1 MTISK
6 EAKTGSIDAIR
17 DSATM
22 VRDLIA
28 YGLQRHA
35 DALRTR
41 WPSPKYRGRY
51 VAFAQDILGI
61 DPWDKQK
68 EILDACGKADR
79 VAVSSGHKI
88 GKSTCAAIIA
98 LCDYCAYDDARV
110 VLTSTT
116 AKQVDEILWREVAIL
131 RARSGLCLQ
140 CVQENER
147 REDAGE
153 RELIQRPCIHSAR
166 IDGEMGQLA
175 RTGLKSGFRQIYG
188 FTAKEAE
195 AVAGISGAHLT
206 FIPDE
211 ASGIPDIIFQA
222 IEGNR
227 AGGAKICMW
236 SNPTK
241 NEGTFYEAFHEKAS
255 FWVTFEVSSEETP
268 NAKTGKK
275 LIPGL
280 ATRDYIEE
288 KKLEW
293 GEKSAQYSI
302 RILGKFAKHEEGRI
316 FSVHAIGESEDRWEH
331 APDVGRLFIGVDAA
345 GATGTGDESAFAARR
360 AKKILEL
367 TVARGLTEEGHLVRI
382 LAMIGKLQR
391 TGARREKCPVV
402 VIDAEG
408 PIGSKLSKLCRAYL
422 EDNPD
427 AFVLVALRS
436 SDGAVR
442 QPAVYDRMR
451 DELAANLEGW
461 IDGGG
466 AIVSDA
472 KLTKELHCLKWIQV
486 TRTGKL
492 KLISKID
499 IKKAIGR
506 SPDRYDAV
514 ANACWEPL
522 SLHDESP
529 AARAAVPQL
538 AAGREDFAETTL
550 DPYAGA
556 DYWRGR

>member
-6 EAKTGSIDAIR
+6 EAKAGSIVEIR
-17 DSATM
+17 ESATM
-22 VRDLIA
+22 GRDL
-28 YGLQRHA
+28 LEHA
-35 DALRTR
+35 RTRLADCKRTR

-51 VAFAQDILGI
+51 VAFAQEILGL

-68 EILDACGKADR
+68 EILDECGRVDR
-79 VAVSSGHKI
+79 TAVSSGHKI

-98 LCDYCAYDDARV
+98 LCDYCAWDDARV

-116 AKQVDEILWREVAIL
+116 SKQVDEILWREVAML
-131 RARSGLCLQ
+131 RSRSGLCLA
-140 CVQENER
+140 CVEENKR
-147 REDAGE
+147 REEAGE
-153 RELIQRPCIHSAR
+153 HGLIERPCIHSAR

-206 FIPDE
+206 FIADE
-211 ASGIPDIIFQA
+211 ASGIPEIIFNA

-227 AGGAKICMW
+227 AGGAKLIMW

-241 NEGTFYEAFHEKAS
+241 NEGTFYEAFHAKAS
-255 FWVTFEVSSEETP
+255 FWSTFIVSSEETP
-268 NAKTGKK
+268 NAISGQK

-293 GEKSAQYSI
+293 GEKSATYSI

-316 FSVHAIGESEDRWEH
+316 FSVHAIAESEQRWDD
-331 APDVGRLFIGVDAA
+331 APELGRLFIGVDVA
-345 GATGTGDESAFAARR
+345 GATGTGDESAFATRRDKKVLTIAR
-360 AKKILEL
+360 
-367 TVARGLTEEGHLVRI
+367 ARGLTEEGHLVRI
-382 LAMIGKLQR
+382 LSIIGKAER
-391 TGARREKCPVV
+391 GRREASPVV

-408 PIGSKLSKLCRAYL
+408 PIGTKLAKLCRAYL
-422 EDNPD
+422 EDNAD

-461 IDGGG
+461 MSDGG
-466 AIVSDA
+466 AIPEDS
-472 KLTKELHCLKWIQV
+472 KLTKELHCLKWIQ
-486 TRTGKL
+486 TARNGKL

-499 IKKAIGR
+499 IKKAIGY
-506 SPDRYDAV
+506 SPDTYDAV

-522 SLHDESP
+522 SLHEESP
-529 AARAAVPQL
+529 AAKAADRRRERATDDGFPDRA
-538 AAGREDFAETTL
+538 L